1 MKRVMLPLLVSLGVL
16 AVAPVAQANDASL
29 EHALKPY
36 KARLT
41 SDIGYLSSFSAPSKR
56 AASGAL
62 STLSKVRADL
72 DGATRAANGQQ
83 ASTSSGRR
91 GRTEVLSAFH
101 DATLAAGDAQASAKA
116 AHAGHSS
123 TAKRDA
129 GEEQTEINSAIPL
142 FESGGGLLH
151 LF

>member
-16 AVAPVAQANDASL
+16 AVAPLAQASDASL

-41 SDIGYLSSFSAPSKR
+41 SDIGYLANFSAPSRR

-72 DGATRAANGQQ
+72 NGATHAANGQQ
-83 ASTSSGRR
+83 ASSSSGRR
-91 GRTEVLSAFH
+91 GRSEVLSAFH
-101 DATLAAGDAQASAKA
+101 DATVAAGDAQASAHA
-116 AHAGHSS
+116 ARAGHSS
-123 TAKRDA
+123 TARRDA

-142 FESGGGLLH
+142 FESGGGLLG
-151 LF
+151 LT